1 VNGVSVVQVDVGFVT
16 YHHIELETHD
26 VVVSEGLPTESYLDA
41 GNRGVFEGEAG
52 FVLHPDLSGAA
63 EGARPGCLPRLFEG
77 AEVAAARACLLGRL
91 AAFGAVWAEDGDELG
106 VVEAEGRGLGVLR
119 VGENEV
125 VVPAGVRRVGL
136 RSSVFVPAGRDPGD
150 EDCRV
155 LGLRLQNVALDGVEV
170 PLAAPLFAR
179 GFHGVEACGRWT
191 DGAGV
196 LVLPPH
202 AGPRRLRLTLAPRPA
217 FWRLP
222 FPQAPLRHA
231 A

>member
-1 VNGVSVVQVDVGFVT
+1 
-16 YHHIELETHD
+16 
-26 VVVSEGLPTESYLDA
+26 
-41 GNRGVFEGEAG
+41 
-52 FVLHPDLSGAA
+52 
-63 EGARPGCLPRLFEG
+63 
-77 AEVAAARACLLGRL
+77 
-91 AAFGAVWAEDGDELG
+91 
-106 VVEAEGRGLGVLR
+106 VLR

-125 VVPAGVRRVGL
+125 VVPAGVRRVVV

-155 LGLRLQNVALDGVEV
+155 LGLRVQSVALDGVEV

-179 GFHGVEACGRWT
+179 GFHGVEAEGRWT

-222 FPQAPLRHA
+222 AARRQAA

>member
-1 VNGVSVVQVDVGFVT
+1 V
-16 YHHIELETHD
+16 L
-26 VVVSEGLPTESYLDA
+26 SEGLPTESYLDA

-91 AAFGAVWAEDGDELG
+91 PAFGAVWAEDGDELG

-155 LGLRLQNVALDGVEV
+155 LGLRVQSVALDGVEV

-179 GFHGVEACGRWT
+179 GFHGVEAEGRWT